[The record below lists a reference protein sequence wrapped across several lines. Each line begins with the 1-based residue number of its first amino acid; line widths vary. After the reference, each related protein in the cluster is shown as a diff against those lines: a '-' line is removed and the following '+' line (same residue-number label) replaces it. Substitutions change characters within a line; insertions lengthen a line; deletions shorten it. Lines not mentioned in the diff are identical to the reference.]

1 MYFSRVNLGRWRSG
15 TICTGSRVFQRYC
28 KSSVVQPS
36 VNDNSIRIE
45 CIFNEAVM
53 GSAAALYRLHN
64 FNSGVQSTNKKEV
77 SVGKVGVVV
86 ASWRHYCRRVSKR
99 IYRVGP
105 TRLTAPINLVDSI
118 YLQLATRSEHFCR
131 SSGYSFK
138 FIGHASVSDTLQER
152 NETSLGIDRHI
163 GKKDSEHYV
172 QLYIHLYFVLR
183 T

>member
-1 MYFSRVNLGRWRSG
+1 
-15 TICTGSRVFQRYC
+15 
-28 KSSVVQPS
+28 
-36 VNDNSIRIE
+36 
-45 CIFNEAVM
+45 M

-64 FNSGVQSTNKKEV
+64 FNSGVQSTNKNEV

-138 FIGHASVSDTLQER
+138 FIGHASVSDTLQEKR

-163 GKKDSEHYV
+163 SKEDSEHYV
-172 QLYIHLYFVLR
+172 HPFVFCTAYLIL
-183 T
+183 

>member
-1 MYFSRVNLGRWRSG
+1 M
-15 TICTGSRVFQRYC
+15 
-28 KSSVVQPS
+28 
-36 VNDNSIRIE
+36 
-45 CIFNEAVM
+45 
-53 GSAAALYRLHN
+53 
-64 FNSGVQSTNKKEV
+64 
-77 SVGKVGVVV
+77 

-138 FIGHASVSDTLQER
+138 FIGHASVSDTLQEKR

-163 GKKDSEHYV
+163 SKEDSEHYV
-172 QLYIHLYFVLR
+172 HPFVFCTAYLIL
-183 T
+183 

>member
-1 MYFSRVNLGRWRSG
+1 
-15 TICTGSRVFQRYC
+15 
-28 KSSVVQPS
+28 
-36 VNDNSIRIE
+36 
-45 CIFNEAVM
+45 M
-53 GSAAALYRLHN
+53 GLAAAALYRLHN

-163 GKKDSEHYV
+163 SKEDSILLCTSICILYCVPDTIEHV
-172 QLYIHLYFVLR
+172 AVREDTNVDIWN
-183 T
+183 